1 MSADLSVS
9 GSSSPSV
16 QSGHS
21 SGASL
26 SDAEGQILLER
37 FRVGDQDAL
46 DEMMKAYSSMIF
58 GVFLRWFRLDL
69 DDAEDLFQEVLLQ
82 LVVKADHIRNLRPWL
97 LGTAINQ
104 ARKRIRRLIRNRNLA
119 ERVHRD
125 MTTVTTPE
133 DGSEKD
139 LVSQA
144 LSRCCESD
152 RELLLLTFYGE
163 LSYKEVS
170 ARLDRPIG
178 SIGPMRGRA
187 LARMREIVDDL
198 ERSPA
203 HAA

>member
-1 MSADLSVS
+1 
-9 GSSSPSV
+9 
-16 QSGHS
+16 
-21 SGASL
+21 L

-46 DEMMKAYSSMIF
+46 DRIMKAYSSMIY
-58 GVFLRWFRLDL
+58 GVFLSWFRLDL

-82 LVVKADHIRNLRPWL
+82 LVVKADQIRNLRPWL

-104 ARKRIRRLIRNRNLA
+104 ARKRIRRLVRDRNLA
-119 ERVHRD
+119 ERVQRD
-125 MTTVTTPE
+125 LATVTTPE

-144 LSRCCESD
+144 LSRCSEGD